1 MDLSKNTIVGIH
13 AGASKFDFNKGY
25 FIKNPIIEFIQNK
38 DKNINKINYDKN
50 VKSNKNIINNEK
62 FTNGFIKVIH
72 LAIYYKF
79 INYKINQSKNIYYEL
94 SSNDYKLVSSKW
106 MTDIKIKFNFHKIN
120 EELESNDYFR
130 NSIQKYNNINNYKLI
145 DEKNIYSIIQAISP
159 NKSKEFNEYNY
170 NKNIEKEILP
180 SITKVEYK
188 DYSMN
193 NQEIYIY
200 NEFELISNDIIN
212 LFKTGDN
219 NNIGNNYSQCYIKD
233 NFIFINF
240 PYQENGND
248 KLITLLGKLN
258 KNNSFKTENILIYD
272 NYNEDERTRH
282 IKGIY
287 DVQNFLNN
295 YGNVSEPFTDEKFK
309 ILGTIVKYKSTN
321 NNNEDYNYNIN
332 NKNIDAYQ

>member
-1 MDLSKNTIVGIH
+1 
-13 AGASKFDFNKGY
+13 
-25 FIKNPIIEFIQNK
+25 
-38 DKNINKINYDKN
+38 
-50 VKSNKNIINNEK
+50 
-62 FTNGFIKVIH
+62 
-72 LAIYYKF
+72 
-79 INYKINQSKNIYYEL
+79 
-94 SSNDYKLVSSKW
+94 

-295 YGNVSEPFTDEKFK
+295 YGNVSEPFTDEQFK

>member
-1 MDLSKNTIVGIH
+1 
-13 AGASKFDFNKGY
+13 
-25 FIKNPIIEFIQNK
+25 
-38 DKNINKINYDKN
+38 
-50 VKSNKNIINNEK
+50 
-62 FTNGFIKVIH
+62 
-72 LAIYYKF
+72 
-79 INYKINQSKNIYYEL
+79 
-94 SSNDYKLVSSKW
+94 

-295 YGNVSEPFTDEKFK
+295 YGNVSEPFTDE
-309 ILGTIVKYKSTN
+309 
-321 NNNEDYNYNIN
+321 
-332 NKNIDAYQ
+332 